1 MVGGCGS
8 IILSRSPP
16 YEAFLLLSSIGLV
29 FFHSTLDGP
38 AALSSRPH
46 RLSLE
51 TTAMTLS
58 SSSSSSTTISATF
71 LGLLAASAGIPFVAA
86 AEITTDDLYA
96 KINPT
101 AALPGFN
108 VEGGSV
114 FTHVAKAMNEG
125 QLFWRHTKTILREV
139 PESAPFQKI
148 TSLDWCS
155 DLTFSDVNN
164 SSLIGYAG
172 RCVGMGLTKYAD
184 ILASAP
190 AAHNYVREKF
200 HVTVG
205 ISAVFVEQTNVFEGQ
220 LHADTDDWVSRY
232 WDDGRKTSPYI
243 MWRGHDEGNM
253 RPSAAINSVSGFGEF
268 TWMSVEEVDSTATQ
282 RVCR

>member
-1 MVGGCGS
+1 MM
-8 IILSRSPP
+8 
-16 YEAFLLLSSIGLV
+16 
-29 FFHSTLDGP
+29 FHS
-38 AALSSRPH
+38 SF
-46 RLSLE
+46 
-51 TTAMTLS
+51 
-58 SSSSSSTTISATF
+58 SSSTTISATF
-71 LGLLAASAGIPFVAA
+71 LCLLVARASIPSFVAA

-114 FTHVAKAMNEG
+114 FTHVAKAMNEW
-125 QLFWRHTKTILREV
+125 QLFWRHTKTILLEA
-139 PESAPFQKI
+139 PEFAPIQKM

-172 RCVGMGLTKYAD
+172 RCVGMGLTKYEAM
-184 ILASAP
+184 LATGI
-190 AAHNYVREKF
+190 HNYEFRDFAVS
-200 HVTVG
+200 VG

-220 LHADTDDWVSRY
+220 LHADNSDWVSRY

-243 MWRGHDEGNM
+243 MWKGHDEE
-253 RPSAAINSVSGFGEF
+253 I
-268 TWMSVEEVDSTATQ
+268 
-282 RVCR
+282 

>member
-16 YEAFLLLSSIGLV
+16 YEAFLLSSIGLV

-46 RLSLE
+46 RLSQE
-51 TTAMTLS
+51 TTGMMFHS

-184 ILASAP
+184 ILASGVQ
-190 AAHNYVREKF
+190 NWERGEWV
-200 HVTVG
+200 VSVG

-220 LHADTDDWVSRY
+220 LHANADDWVSRY